1 MSERPELTVS
11 RVVVE
16 QVIRFAAMEVPGV
29 VRVDRAGPRWR
40 RLVGGSA
47 IRVRVHD
54 RRVNVRLSIVARP
67 GHPLRPICS
76 GVGTA
81 VAGAIERLV
90 GLEVG
95 EIVVLVDGVGV

>member
-1 MSERPELTVS
+1 MSDAPQLTVG

-40 RLVGGSA
+40 RLVAGPA

-54 RRVNVRLSIVARP
+54 RRVNVRLSVVARP
-67 GHPLRPICS
+67 GHPLDAVCR
-76 GVGTA
+76 GVRLA
-81 VAGAIERLV
+81 VAAAIERLV

-95 EIVVLVDGVGV
+95 EIVVLVDGVGA